1 MHSMIYLKSNEFFL
15 SSSSAITTEL
25 REPQDVFPEHCHSFE
40 EIVVVAK
47 GNGIHVINDIPMS
60 LSKNYVCFVGRQ
72 DRHLFEHVDQLYLSN
87 VLFQRDKFSSSVQLH
102 DYLPDP
108 VNGPVDWFIEDE
120 TALRVNYIIERLNYE
135 SHVNNLASR
144 AMSELLF
151 QQLVVE
157 LWRGRIRDTSSLSQD
172 DKVISSIVYINK
184 HYDKTIN
191 IEVIADSVAMSTR
204 ILAKEIKKVT
214 GMNFNQYL
222 HFVRAKNA
230 MSLLINTDKSITD
243 IAFDVGYSDSNYF
256 STKFKQMLN
265 KKPSDVREGYHK

>member
-1 MHSMIYLKSNEFFL
+1 MIYLKSNEFFL
-15 SSSSAITTEL
+15 NSTSAITTEL

-40 EIVVVAK
+40 EIVVVMK
-47 GNGIHVINDIPMS
+47 GNGIHVINDIPMC

-72 DRHLFEHVDQLYLSN
+72 DRHLFEDVDKLYLSN
-87 VLFQRDKFSSSVQLH
+87 VLFRRDKFDSAIQLQR
-102 DYLPDP
+102 YLPDP
-108 VNGPVDWFIEDE
+108 ETGPVDWFIEDD

-135 SHVNNLASR
+135 SHTNSLASK

-157 LWRGRIRDTSSLSQD
+157 LWRGKINDMTALSQD
-172 DKVISSIVYINK
+172 DKIISSIIYINK
-184 HYDKTIN
+184 HYDKALN
-191 IEVIADSVAMSTR
+191 VEVIADHVTISARLLS
-204 ILAKEIKKVT
+204 KEIKRVT

-230 MSLLINTDKSITD
+230 MSLLIETDKSITD

-256 STKFKQMLN
+256 STKFKQVLN
-265 KKPSDVREGYHK
+265 KKPSDVREGYN

>member
-1 MHSMIYLKSNEFFL
+1 MIYLKSNEFFL
-15 SSSSAITTEL
+15 NSSSAITTEL

-47 GNGIHVINDIPMS
+47 GNGIHVINDIPMC

-72 DRHLFEHVDQLYLSN
+72 DRHLFEHVDNLYLSN
-87 VLFQRDKFSSSVQLH
+87 VLFRRDRFSSTIQLQN
-102 DYLPDP
+102 YLPDP
-108 VNGPVDWFIEDE
+108 SNGPVDWFIEDD

-135 SHVNNLASR
+135 SHANNLASE

-157 LWRGRIRDTSSLSQD
+157 LWRGKISDMSTLSKD
-172 DKVISSIVYINK
+172 DKIISSIIYINK
-184 HYDKTIN
+184 HYEKPLN
-191 IEVIADSVAMSTR
+191 IEVLADYACISARLLS
-204 ILAKEIKKVT
+204 KEIKRVT

-222 HFVRAKNA
+222 HFIRAKSA

-243 IAFDVGYSDSNYF
+243 IAFDVGYCDSNYF
-256 STKFKQMLN
+256 STKFKQVLN
-265 KKPSDVREGYHK
+265 KKPSDVREGYNK